1 MIYDVQDLKLYFNI
15 TDFVNNTKSWIDIL
29 ESAYLVSMVVGS
41 FKTNIQKNILYT
53 EIICNSSYLAAVASI
68 LTVVIMVLF
77 GLISRL
83 IELYLRHK
91 LSSNKRMNNGYYLYP
106 FLWFCF
112 HGVIWINWYLSKG
125 WNILQVIK
133 NIFIVWADTKKN
145 LRTLLNT

>member
-1 MIYDVQDLKLYFNI
+1 
-15 TDFVNNTKSWIDIL
+15 
-29 ESAYLVSMVVGS
+29 MVVGS

-53 EIICNSSYLAAVASI
+53 EIICNSSYLAAAASI

-106 FLWFCF
+106 FL
-112 HGVIWINWYLSKG
+112 
-125 WNILQVIK
+125 
-133 NIFIVWADTKKN
+133 
-145 LRTLLNT
+145 

>member
-41 FKTNIQKNILYT
+41 FKTNIQKSILYT
-53 EIICNSSYLAAVASI
+53 EIICNSSYLAAAASI

-83 IELYLRHK
+83 IELYLCHK

>member
-53 EIICNSSYLAAVASI
+53 EIICNSSYLAAAASI